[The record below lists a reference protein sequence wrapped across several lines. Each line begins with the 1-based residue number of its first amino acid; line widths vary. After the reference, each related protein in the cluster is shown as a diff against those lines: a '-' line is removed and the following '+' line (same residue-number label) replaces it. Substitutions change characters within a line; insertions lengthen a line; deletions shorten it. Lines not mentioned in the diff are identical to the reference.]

1 MTIPTWALDACLDD
15 ETFAA
20 AYEAVSAE
28 RRALL
33 KTAIARQYAWRA
45 PAPCS
50 ETRCAR
56 VWTQGFESLEL
67 AAPADVCL
75 LLFDASCAS
84 PARILAA
91 LLPALNAGIGT
102 VLAVHARGPQDAP
115 SSEAVLAAFELAGQ
129 EAVLELPRGK
139 VRELIEASTE
149 NGESCIVLAF
159 GGTSGLVPD
168 GFADGFSRR
177 LWTAPAQ
184 AGIAVFLEGEGADAD
199 LEALAFA
206 HPDGRFQVA
215 GADSPLPDDRFAH
228 LGPEFDHIVRAGGQA
243 CFASGSSAED
253 ALAAF
258 PLVFGPGHEA
268 CWLFPDLHSEF
279 FQVRRTAWR
288 SEEQCETEEE

>member
-20 AYEAVSAE
+20 AYEAVPAD

-50 ETRCAR
+50 ENRCAR
-56 VWTQGFESLEL
+56 VWTQGFESLEVV
-67 AAPADVCL
+67 APADVCL

-84 PARILAA
+84 PALFLAA

-115 SSEAVLAAFELAGQ
+115 ASEAVLAAFELAGQ
-129 EAVLELPRGK
+129 EAVLELPPDK
-139 VRELIEASTE
+139 VRDLIGASTE
-149 NGESCIVLAF
+149 NGESCVVLAF
-159 GGTSGLVPD
+159 GDTAGLVPQ
-168 GFADGFSRR
+168 GFADGFARR
-177 LWTAPAQ
+177 VWTAPPRPDM
-184 AGIAVFLEGEGADAD
+184 AVFLAGEDQDPD

-206 HPDGRFQVA
+206 HPCGRFLLA
-215 GADSPLPDDRFAH
+215 GASSPLPDERFTL
-228 LGPEFDHIVRAGGQA
+228 LGPEFDDLVPAGGSV
-243 CFASGSSAED
+243 CFVSGQHAET
-253 ALAAF
+253 ALESF